1 MTMLSSLLPLIE
13 QNLKSYLAN
22 PKIPPAFARALNYVV
37 LDGGKRLRPLLVYA
51 IGLDLGADIQNLHAA
66 ACAVEF
72 IHCYSLVHDDLPA
85 MDNDDYRRGKL
96 SCHKAFDEATA
107 ILVGDAL
114 QSLAFEILDDV
125 SMVQALAS
133 AVGAAGMVGGQ
144 FLDIEHQA
152 GKPVDLIQLR
162 LLKTAKLFEAAA
174 LMAAVAAKV
183 DLKKRA
189 QISEFALNAGMLF
202 QIKDD
207 KDDQEATVDSA
218 PYLAGVQDFIKGKQ
232 YVTQWQTLA
241 LLA

>member
-13 QNLKSYLAN
+13 QNLKSYLTN
-22 PKIPPAFARALNYVV
+22 PEIPPLFATALNYAV
-37 LDGGKRLRPLLVYA
+37 LNGGKRLRPLLVYA
-51 IGLDLGADIQNLHAA
+51 MGLEMGADIEALHAP

-96 SCHKAFDEATA
+96 SCHKAFNEATA

-125 SMVQALAS
+125 KMVQVLAR
-133 AVGAAGMVGGQ
+133 AAGAAGMVGGQ

-152 GKPVDLIQLR
+152 KKAVDLTKMR

-174 LMAAVAAKV
+174 LMGAIAVKADANE
-183 DLKKRA
+183 LA
-189 QISEFALNAGMLF
+189 QISQFALNAGMAF
-202 QIKDD
+202 QIQDD
-207 KDDQEATVDSA
+207 IDDNETTLDGAC
-218 PYLAGVQDFIKGKQ
+218 YLAGMKAFVAGKKYLQ
-232 YVTQWQTLA
+232 EWQA
-241 LLA
+241 LILQ